1 MGIQREFIMI
11 SKALFRKAHNYY
23 MGGLIHIVSSKPN
36 RIIMDVGNIEEGIHS
51 VIIESKGYL
60 SLNCDCKYGS
70 IKSKYNVIC
79 SHSLA
84 ALLELTRLM
93 GKK

>member
-11 SKALFRKAHNYY
+11 SKALFRKAKYY
-23 MGGLIHIVSSKPN
+23 YNGGQLHVVSSKPN

-60 SLNCDCKYGS
+60 SLNCDCKHGS

-79 SHSLA
+79 SHGLA
-84 ALLELTRLM
+84 ALLELTRVM
-93 GKK
+93 RK

>member
-1 MGIQREFIMI
+1 MI
-11 SKALFRKAHNYY
+11 SKALFRKARYY
-23 MGGLIHIVSSKPN
+23 YTAGLLHVVSSKPN